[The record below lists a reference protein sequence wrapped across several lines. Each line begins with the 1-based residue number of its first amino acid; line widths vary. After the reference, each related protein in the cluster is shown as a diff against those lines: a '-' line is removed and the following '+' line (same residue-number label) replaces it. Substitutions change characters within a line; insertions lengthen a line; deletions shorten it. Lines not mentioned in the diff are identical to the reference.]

1 MRFIKII
8 VLLCFLVSS
17 SKYGLIYGSSKKK
30 VFEEI
35 KEDSI
40 KQETK
45 NTVKK
50 NNIVKKFLK
59 YIEESNKEK
68 TDRNFDFSI
77 IAGPYY
83 ASDIKLGLG
92 VVAAG
97 LYKTL
102 RNDINTPI
110 SNVSLYANGS
120 TVGYYM
126 LGVRGNHILP
136 KDFCR
141 INYNTYFYSFP
152 SYFWGIGYD
161 NAINKDNESKY
172 KLFQAKA
179 RVEAMFK
186 VSKKLYIGPTAT
198 YDFVYGKSIDKP
210 ELLNGQDK
218 KTINTTLG
226 VSLVY
231 DTRNN
236 LTNTDKGLYIK
247 FDQEFSPSFMG
258 NRYSFNKTSITASSY
273 THLHKNTILAY
284 QINGVFSS
292 GNIPWGLMP
301 TIGGSYVMRGYYEGQ
316 YRDRKTI
323 NTQLELRQR
332 IWKRHGATVWIGA
345 GNIFSH
351 FSELSIK
358 KTLPNFGLGYRWEF
372 KNKVNIRLDLGIGKG
387 QTGFIFNINEA
398 F

>member
-1 MRFIKII
+1 MRLTKII
-8 VLLCFLVSS
+8 VLVCLLVLS
-17 SKYGLIYGSSKKK
+17 SKYKPLYCSSQADIS
-30 VFEEI
+30 FLA
-35 KEDSI
+35 KEDTV
-40 KQETK
+40 KQEKPTIK
-45 NTVKK
+45 NKRSVVQRFV
-50 NNIVKKFLK
+50 N
-59 YIEESNKEK
+59 YIKDSNKEK
-68 TDRNFDFSI
+68 TDKKLDFSI
-77 IAGPYY
+77 IGGPYY

-92 VVAAG
+92 LVAAG
-97 LYKTL
+97 LYNTRKE
-102 RNDINTPI
+102 DINTPI

-120 TVGYYM
+120 IIGYYM
-126 LGVRGNHILP
+126 IGVRGNHILP

-152 SYFWGIGYD
+152 SYFWGIGYKSAMNND
-161 NAINKDNESKY
+161 NKSEY
-172 KLFQAKA
+172 QLFQARA

-198 YDFVYGKSIDKP
+198 YDFVYGKNFEKP
-210 ELLNGQDK
+210 QLLNGEDR

-226 VSLVY
+226 LSLVY

-258 NRYSFNKTSITASSY
+258 NRYSFSKTSITASAY

-284 QINGVFSS
+284 QINGVFSAGS
-292 GNIPWGLMP
+292 IPWGLMP
-301 TIGGSYVMRGYYEGQ
+301 TIGGSYIMRGYYEGQ
-316 YRDRKTI
+316 YRDKKTI

-332 IWKRHGATVWIGA
+332 IWRRHGATIWVGA
-345 GNIFSH
+345 GNIYRNFSKLKLK
-351 FSELSIK
+351 E
-358 KTLPNFGLGYRWEF
+358 TLPNFGIGYRWEF
-372 KNKVNIRLDLGIGKG
+372 KNKVNIRLDFGIGKG